1 MLIAAAPTS
10 PLVRSPMERR
20 NCNRRIKVFSGLAK
34 PAITPS
40 VFLQNSLRNLAGNFR
55 AEFDPEQGIRIPEQG
70 IWRLGNPNPVE
81 TLWGAC

>member
-20 NCNRRIKVFSGLAK
+20 DCNRRIKVFSGLAK

-40 VFLQNSLRNLAGNFR
+40 DATIPRGRDTTRPR
-55 AEFDPEQGIRIPEQG
+55 ADQSD
-70 IWRLGNPNPVE
+70 RLGQDQRRNGQPIS
-81 TLWGAC
+81 LSA